1 MRKNKKKILKLI
13 DANVI
18 LRFLLNDIAEL
29 NQIAKEIIKNNEVLI
44 LNEVVAEIVY
54 VLEKVYKVERKDIC
68 NTLIKLFNHPNI
80 FVQDLEVL
88 TEALKVYVDKSID
101 FVDAILVAQN
111 KCKGYTVYTFD
122 KRLEKLLYS

>member
-54 VLEKVYKVERKDIC
+54 VLEKVYKVERKDIA
-68 NTLIKLFNHPNI
+68 T
-80 FVQDLEVL
+80 
-88 TEALKVYVDKSID
+88 
-101 FVDAILVAQN
+101 
-111 KCKGYTVYTFD
+111 
-122 KRLEKLLYS
+122 R

>member
-1 MRKNKKKILKLI
+1 M
-13 DANVI
+13 
-18 LRFLLNDIAEL
+18 
-29 NQIAKEIIKNNEVLI
+29 
-44 LNEVVAEIVY
+44 
-54 VLEKVYKVERKDIC
+54 
-68 NTLIKLFNHPNI
+68 IKLFNHPNI